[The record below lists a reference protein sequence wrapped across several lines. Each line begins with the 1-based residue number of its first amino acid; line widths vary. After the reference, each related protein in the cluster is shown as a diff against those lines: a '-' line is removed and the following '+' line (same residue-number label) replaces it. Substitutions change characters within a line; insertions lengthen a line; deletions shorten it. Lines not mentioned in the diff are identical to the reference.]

1 MKIVKMVVG
10 GNYYALNN
18 NNNLAV
24 ISGVMYNHSLKEF
37 VMRMC
42 TTEASIT
49 DVWPDKVVRE
59 FNTVFKYET
68 VEDLIEN
75 YPEYLI

>member
-10 GNYYALNN
+10 GSYYVLGDS
-18 NNNLAV
+18 NNLAV
-24 ISGVMYNHSLKEF
+24 ISGVTYDHSLKDL
-37 VMRMC
+37 VTRMC
-42 TTEASIT
+42 TTKASIT

>member
-10 GNYYALNN
+10 DSYYVLGN

-24 ISGVMYNHSLKEF
+24 ISGVTYDHSLKDL
-37 VMRMC
+37 VARMC

-59 FNTVFKYET
+59 FNTVFEYET
-68 VEDLIEN
+68 VEDLVKN